1 MPYRNALPSALP
13 FKTKKNQKRI
23 TIYYFQ
29 FLNFIKM
36 RVKTNLI
43 YLSLHIESCFTG
55 LTIMK
60 TIQTNVHKMK
70 DQ

>member
-1 MPYRNALPSALP
+1 MIVTFP
-13 FKTKKNQKRI
+13 FKNKEKPKKDNK
-23 TIYYFQ
+23 IYYFQ
-29 FLNFIKM
+29 FLDFIEM

-43 YLSLHIESCFTG
+43 YLSLHFESCFTG

-60 TIQTNVHKMK
+60 TIQINVHKMK